1 MRRTSSASRTST
13 GAWGRDGGA
22 RAFFSRGLVSLRD
35 QEEPRRPDLEGAPG
49 LPVPVRAGRRH
60 DGSWRFSPLLLLLV
74 VLVVALLAV
83 VGLLVW
89 RSLGD
94 NLSGTSVARDS
105 IDSGPNPHIRLT
117 NAAGQVRVEG
127 VQDLRSIQYEV
138 TRYALASDPVAAK
151 KRASQ
156 VPIDLSRE
164 DSTVVLKTDG
174 GRGTGADYLLK
185 VPSGG
190 SVEVDSGAGDVEVTG
205 LSGEVTVVADAGDVT
220 VRNTGSDVTVEAPQG
235 DVTVGDVNTDTG
247 QAELKVGTGD
257 VSLQDVVV
265 GTLEARVESGDV
277 TLSDRFS
284 GSGRV
289 LVGTGN
295 ITANIPPEDTR
306 ELTLETRVGQ
316 VVRETPSGGEEPS
329 KKGGGA

>member
-1 MRRTSSASRTST
+1 
-13 GAWGRDGGA
+13 
-22 RAFFSRGLVSLRD
+22 
-35 QEEPRRPDLEGAPG
+35 
-49 LPVPVRAGRRH
+49 
-60 DGSWRFSPLLLLLV
+60 LLV
-74 VLVVALLAV
+74 VLLIALLAV
-83 VGLLVW
+83 VGLLLVW
-89 RSLGD
+89 RSRGD

-117 NAAGQVRVEG
+117 NAAGQVRIEG
-127 VQDLRSIQYEV
+127 VQGLRSIGYQV

-164 DSTVVLKTDG
+164 GSTVVLKTDG

-190 SVEVDSGAGDVEVTG
+190 SVEVESGAGDVEVTG
-205 LSGEVTVVADAGDVT
+205 LSGDVSVVADAGDVT
-220 VRNTGSDVTVEAPQG
+220 VRNTGSDVNVEAPQG
-235 DVTVGDVNTDTG
+235 DVVVDDVNTDTG

-257 VSLQDVVV
+257 VTLQNVVV
-265 GTLEARVESGDV
+265 GTLEAHVEAGEV
-277 TLSDRFS
+277 TLSGRFS

-289 LVGTGN
+289 LVDTGS

-306 ELTLETRVGQ
+306 ELTLEARVGQ
-316 VVRETPSGGEEPS
+316 VVRETPSGEEPS
-329 KKGGGA
+329 KQGGS